1 MTNIAAFLLF
11 ILDLLIWYSTPMKL
25 VKTEEW
31 WCVWT
36 FCDSMYMSYLLS
48 FAVRFPTPDITSR
61 SPCSNSGI
69 RNVADGCLLAP
80 HHHSSVL
87 TWDGPLSQI
96 SSTGRCERSA
106 GIRVPDRNEKKN
118 NLPLSLGVRIRQPTT
133 ITEVKLTRCRDL
145 RCSPSH
151 FPHCHTRPDF
161 RESRPKSV
169 ADGCLLPGL
178 LRRQKHTHR
187 QADVRG
193 PLASGSLIELWIR

>member
-1 MTNIAAFLLF
+1 MQR
-11 ILDLLIWYSTPMKL
+11 SE
-25 VKTEEW
+25 V
-31 WCVWT
+31 
-36 FCDSMYMSYLLS
+36 
-48 FAVRFPTPDITSR
+48 FAVSLPALPHTPRLQRVAAEVSSR
-61 SPCSNSGI
+61 W
-69 RNVADGCLLAP
+69 LLASRT
-80 HHHSSVL
+80 SSPAN
-87 TWDGPLSQI
+87 THIQA
-96 SSTGRCERSA
+96 GRCERSA
-106 GIRVPDRNEKKN
+106 GIMVPDRNEKKN

-178 LRRQKHTHR
+178 LRRQTHTHR

-193 PLASGSLIELWIR
+193 PLASGSLIEL